1 MGDGVEVDDTGEE
14 SPLPVG
20 FRGPIGNL
28 SQDIDIASIRII
40 ESRSV
45 N

>member
-1 MGDGVEVDDTGEE
+1 MSDGVKIDDTGEE
-14 SPLPVG
+14 LPLLVA

-40 ESRSV
+40 ESGSV